1 MSEQRRTRR
10 PISARIEATGA
21 HADEAGPSS
30 PGPLSPAALREAFS
44 RWATGVTVVAV
55 RDEATVYAITAT
67 AFLPVAIEPPL
78 ILVSINPNATV
89 LPFLKEGAEFGVSIL
104 AEDQRRLASIFA
116 DTGPLA
122 QMHFPR
128 EGDPVLP
135 DALASFTCRVTRRHP
150 EGDHTLVIGAV
161 ERVATGADRRPL
173 LYFRREYG
181 IPR

>member
-1 MSEQRRTRR
+1 MGDQRRTRR

-21 HADEAGPSS
+21 KAEEAGAF
-30 PGPLSPAALREAFS
+30 SPAALREAFS

-67 AFLPVAIEPPL
+67 AFLPVAVDPPL
-78 ILVSINPNATV
+78 VLVSINPNATV

-128 EGDPVLP
+128 TGDPVLP
-135 DALASFTCRVTRRHP
+135 DALASFTCRVARRYQ
-150 EGDHTLVIGAV
+150 EGDHTLVVGAV

-173 LYFRREYG
+173 LYYRREYG
-181 IPR
+181 LPR

>member
-1 MSEQRRTRR
+1 MTEDRSTRR
-10 PISARIEATGA
+10 PISARIQASPEEEGA
-21 HADEAGPSS
+21 G
-30 PGPLSPAALREAFS
+30 GLSESELREAFS
-44 RWATGVTVVAV
+44 RWASGVTVVAV
-55 RDEATVYAITAT
+55 RDGATVYAITAT
-67 AFLPVAIEPPL
+67 AFLPVSIDPPL

-89 LPFLKEGAEFGVSIL
+89 LPFLQVDDQFGVSIL
-104 AEDQRRLASIFA
+104 ADNQRRLASIFS

-135 DALASFTCRVTRRHP
+135 GALASFTCRVERRHL

-161 ERVATGADRRPL
+161 ERIAIGGDARPL

-181 IPR
+181 VRG

>member
-1 MSEQRRTRR
+1 MSDERMTRR
-10 PISARIEATGA
+10 PISARIRATDEEPTA
-21 HADEAGPSS
+21 EAGAVSQ
-30 PGPLSPAALREAFS
+30 AELREAFS
-44 RWATGVTVVAV
+44 RWVTGVTVVAV
-55 RDEATVYAITAT
+55 RDGPTVYAITAT
-67 AFLPVAIEPPL
+67 AFLPVSIEPPL
-78 ILVSINPNATV
+78 LLVSINPNATV
-89 LPFLKEGAEFGVSIL
+89 LPFLGDGATFGVSIL

>member
-10 PISARIEATGA
+10 PISARIEATGK
-21 HADEAGPSS
+21 EAEETGA
-30 PGPLSPAALREAFS
+30 LSPAALREAFS

-55 RDEATVYAITAT
+55 RDGATVYAITAT
-67 AFLPVAIEPPL
+67 AFLPVAVEPPL
-78 ILVSINPNATV
+78 VLVSVNPNATV
-89 LPFLKEGAEFGVSIL
+89 LPFLQEGAEFGVSIL
-104 AEDQRRLASIFA
+104 AEEQRRLASIFA

-128 EGDPVLP
+128 TGDPVLP
-135 DALASFTCRVTRRHP
+135 DALAAFTCRVTRRYF

-173 LYFRREYG
+173 LYYRREYG
-181 IPR
+181 LRR

>member
-10 PISARIEATGA
+10 PISARIETTGA
-21 HADEAGPSS
+21 KTEEA
-30 PGPLSPAALREAFS
+30 GPLSPAALREAFS

-55 RDEATVYAITAT
+55 RDGATVYAITAT
-67 AFLPVAIEPPL
+67 AFLPVAIDPPL
-78 ILVSINPNATV
+78 VLVSINPNATV

-104 AEDQRRLASIFA
+104 AEEQRRLASIFA

-122 QMHFPR
+122 QMYFPR

-135 DALASFTCRVTRRHP
+135 DALAVFTCRVARRHQ

-161 ERVATGADRRPL
+161 ERVVTGADRRPL
-173 LYFRREYG
+173 IYYRREYG
-181 IPR
+181 LLR

>member
-1 MSEQRRTRR
+1 MSLHPVTVDASGFRQ
-10 PISARIEATGA
+10 
-21 HADEAGPSS
+21 
-30 PGPLSPAALREAFS
+30 ALAQFAS
-44 RWATGVTVVAV
+44 GVTVVTT
-55 RDEATVYAITAT
+55 RGEKGEPLGLTVS
-67 AFLPVAIEPPL
+67 AFCSVSLEPPL
-78 ILVSINPNATV
+78 VLVSVDERSEAHAGFRASG
-89 LPFLKEGAEFGVSIL
+89 LFGVSIL